1 MILKILMH
9 GKFSQQ
15 LQLTLF
21 LEKMTKKRACND
33 ANNDA
38 NVNLETSM
46 RRSDFIIYSVQ
57 LMYYKCHKV
66 NVTRGGGEG
75 GGSYID
81 SSDSIKKKK
90 RQ

>member
-21 LEKMTKKRACND
+21 LEKMIKKRACND

-46 RRSDFIIYSVQ
+46 RGSDFIIYSVQ
-57 LMYYKCHKV
+57 LMYYKCRKV
-66 NVTRGGGEG
+66 NFTRD
-75 GGSYID
+75 GSYID

>member
-21 LEKMTKKRACND
+21 LEKMIKKRACND

-46 RRSDFIIYSVQ
+46 RGSDFIFYSVQ

-66 NVTRGGGEG
+66 NFTRD
-75 GGSYID
+75 GSYID

>member
-66 NVTRGGGEG
+66 NVTRGG
-75 GGSYID
+75 SYID